1 MLNYPDPFE
10 HPNAYWHLTHNDW
23 RLTERQK
30 RQMLKAVGM
39 DYDKEPKKT
48 KQEME
53 LRAQQ
58 KRTETRLF
66 LILAS
71 KIGKHT
77 KQGLKR
83 LKTQMRRGG
92 MDDENQ
98 SQQI

>member
-1 MLNYPDPFE
+1 MLNYPDPFI

-30 RQMLKAVGM
+30 QKILEDAYL
-39 DYDKEPKKT
+39 DYDTEPKKT

-53 LRAQQ
+53 LSAQP

-77 KQGLKR
+77 RQGLKR

-92 MDDENQ
+92 MDDEN
-98 SQQI
+98 

>member
-10 HPNAYWHLTHNDW
+10 HPNAYWHLTHKDS
-23 RLTERQK
+23 RLTEHQK

-39 DYDKEPKKT
+39 DYDTEPKKT

-53 LRAQQ
+53 LRAQP
-58 KRTETRLF
+58 KCTENPLF
-66 LILAS
+66 LILES

-83 LKTQMRRGG
+83 KYEQM
-92 MDDENQ
+92 EWQNE
-98 SQQI
+98 